1 MVDMEPAVRTGKH
14 KKINSGG
21 NAENRKY
28 TSSMDVVYLHRHCP
42 EIKKTVENFKICVQ
56 FLLTS
61 APKFKQYRGNPRR
74 HIIVYRLYSPDIIL
88 LCCFNVFSPNKGFGI
103 DYDHDPLYHK
113 PIFCMG

>member
-1 MVDMEPAVRTGKH
+1 MVDMESAVHTGKH

-21 NAENRKY
+21 TAENRKY

-61 APKFKQYRGNPRR
+61 AKGMRIAETFFSHYKTPTLKRESQKVFQYEQKGL
-74 HIIVYRLYSPDIIL
+74 YFFRL
-88 LCCFNVFSPNKGFGI
+88 
-103 DYDHDPLYHK
+103 
-113 PIFCMG
+113 